1 MKIYMFVPSRSPPV
15 VCKLL
20 FLKKKPKVKQKILWT
35 LFCFFDDKIM
45 IRELHEKME
54 TAVWGSNLIEQVAD
68 ELKMEFPDIKGFSR
82 RNLFAIR
89 QCYRFYSIKYQF
101 VPQFVAQIPWGH
113 NRLIITKIKNLS
125 EAEFYCLETIKNTWD
140 REMLE
145 VQISNNLYA
154 RSAYALHNFATTL
167 PEYQSLLLSQTLKD
181 PYVFDFLSLNGDVLE
196 KTIEDELI
204 SHITSFL
211 LELGKGFAF
220 LGQQYKIEISD
231 TDYYL
236 DMLFYHVDLRCYVVV
251 ELIAGKFKPEYA
263 GKLNFYLSAV
273 DAQLKK
279 HDDKPSIGIL
289 LCRSKD
295 KIEVEYSLRD
305 IDKPIGISEY
315 LITDSIP
322 ENLKAKLPSIEQ
334 LENELEIK

>member
-1 MKIYMFVPSRSPPV
+1 
-15 VCKLL
+15 
-20 FLKKKPKVKQKILWT
+20 
-35 LFCFFDDKIM
+35 M
-45 IRELHEKME
+45 II
-54 TAVWGSNLIEQVAD
+54 N
-68 ELKMEFPDIKGFSR
+68 
-82 RNLFAIR
+82 
-89 QCYRFYSIKYQF
+89 
-101 VPQFVAQIPWGH
+101 
-113 NRLIITKIKNLS
+113 KIKNLL

-145 VQISNNLYA
+145 IQISNSLCD

-167 PEYQSLLLSQTLKD
+167 PEQQSLLLSQTLKD
-181 PYVFDFLSLNGDVLE
+181 PYVFDFLALNDDVLE

-251 ELIAGKFKPEYA
+251 ELKAGKFKPEYA

-295 KIEVEYSLRD
+295 KIGVEYSLRD
-305 IDKPIGISEY
+305 INKPIGISEY